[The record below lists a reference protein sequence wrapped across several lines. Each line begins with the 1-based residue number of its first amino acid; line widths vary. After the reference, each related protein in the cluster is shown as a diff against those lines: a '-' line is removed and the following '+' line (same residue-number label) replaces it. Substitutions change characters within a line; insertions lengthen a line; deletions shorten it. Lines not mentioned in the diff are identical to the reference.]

1 MKRIWPWIHTYSSF
15 RHTAKCP
22 CELDNKQELNDTR
35 LHNSPNF
42 MGSDFFLWNKF
53 KESTCWILICV
64 RPPFAW
70 FVGWINRCGATY
82 LKSCW
87 VLFIFVAIFASN
99 TLLWIFHSLRE
110 FAYLF
115 FLTHLNAVRRNDL
128 SIDQSILNIH
138 IIMFGCSTKSNFHES
153 FSYFEFDENV
163 LVSKWWSDGG
173 VDGPNQA

>member
-99 TLLWIFHSLRE
+99 TLLWFFHSLRE

-115 FLTHLNAVRRNDL
+115 FFNSLK
-128 SIDQSILNIH
+128 
-138 IIMFGCSTKSNFHES
+138 CSTPKWLIHRPIDSE
-153 FSYFEFDENV
+153 YTYYYVRMFDEEQF
-163 LVSKWWSDGG
+163 
-173 VDGPNQA
+173 PRII